1 MTDKPLNKGQNGLL
15 SYSSFE
21 HAHSKTPASNFLWWC
36 SGAHQSLLRQF
47 PSEHSKYAGIGGVI
61 LATFVL
67 AALAGGYAVYS
78 VFNNW
83 LWTIGFAVIW
93 GLIIFNFDRFLVSTM
108 RKYGVS
114 RGQQLKMA
122 LPRMFL
128 ALLIGI
134 TIARPLE
141 LKIFEKEIDVK
152 VLENRHKKMLLN
164 DSLLNKEIAA
174 SLQIAEAERSRM
186 IARKQSLEDTLHRL
200 QQAYVTE
207 ADGTG
212 GSGRRGIESLTRLK
226 QDAYTNALRQHTPEI
241 QQLESGIAYQD
252 SVLSGVRATNEVKR
266 SQYETGL
273 ADKVGFLERNKAL
286 SDLAAEEDSVWWSN
300 FMLALL
306 IILIEIGPVL
316 SKLIMNVG
324 PYDVA
329 LAKEELIQMATSEQE
344 MKTEKEILTEKHR
357 RIKEEYT
364 NFKV

>member
-1 MTDKPLNKGQNGLL
+1 MTDKPLHKGQNGLL
-15 SYSSFE
+15 SYDSFE
-21 HAHSKTPASNFLWWC
+21 HAHGGTPSRNFLWWC
-36 SGAHQSLLRQF
+36 SGAHQHLLRQF

-78 VFNNW
+78 VFSNW

-114 RGQQLKMA
+114 RAQQWKMA
-122 LPRMFL
+122 VPRMFL

-164 DSLLNKEIAA
+164 DSLLNREMAA
-174 SLQIAEAERSRM
+174 AVQTAETERLRM
-186 IARKQSLEDTLHRL
+186 TNRKQSLEDTLHRL
-200 QQAYVTE
+200 QQAYVSE

-212 GSGRRGIESLTRLK
+212 GSGRRGIESLTRMK
-226 QDAYTNALRQHTPEI
+226 QQAYEQALARYTPELRQL
-241 QQLESGIAYQD
+241 QSGIAYQD
-252 SVLSGVRATNEVKR
+252 SILSGARATHELKR
-266 SQYETGL
+266 SQYETSL

-286 SDLAAEEDSVWWSN
+286 SDLAAEESSVWWSN
-300 FMLALL
+300 ALLSLL

-329 LAKEELIQMATSEQE
+329 LAKEELLQMAAAEQE
-344 MKTEKEILTEKHR
+344 MRTEKEMLVEKHR
-357 RIKEEYT
+357 RIKEEYI